1 LWVQDQPGQIV
12 HNPIFKITREKY
24 TRGVAPVVECS
35 RQSPEIKS
43 QSLKD
48 EQEEEEEE
56 RRRRRKEEEEEE
68 EEGEG
73 EEEIVQKLLFY

>member
-1 LWVQDQPGQIV
+1 
-12 HNPIFKITREKY
+12 
-24 TRGVAPVVECS
+24 VVECS

-56 RRRRRKEEEEEE
+56 RRRRRKEEE
-68 EEGEG
+68 GEG